1 MKIAELERL
10 GNLSYEYMRT
20 QGIKL
25 NKGQR
30 AVLESYV
37 WCKRYHNSL
46 LEDYIVISDI
56 WVEDVPDMIAYL
68 KELNISKFIFDDT
81 STESF
86 KIIKYLLKC
95 GFKFSYIEYKEE
107 RTIENDAYHISGVLV
122 DIGGDSN
129 D

>member
-10 GNLSYEYMRT
+10 GNLSYEYMRNH
-20 QGIKL
+20 GINL
-25 NKGQR
+25 NKGQKV
-30 AVLESYV
+30 VLESYV
-37 WCKRYHNSL
+37 WCNRYHKDL
-46 LEDYIVISDI
+46 VEDYIVISDV

-68 KELNISKFIFDDT
+68 KELNITKFVFDDS

-86 KIIKYLLKC
+86 KIIKYLLKSGC
-95 GFKFSYIEYKEE
+95 KLSYIEYKKEYTLDDGE
-107 RTIENDAYHISGVLV
+107 YLISGVLV